1 MLILQ
6 KKTEEEISKEEST
19 GQMADYNIYMAIVDK
34 IGHDKRGNTLF
45 KRDNDGNEI
54 MVPEKQNIYKLD
66 ETSSGDKTAQ
76 MESRE
81 KVVDDQTILV
91 PNIFKEWKI
100 NEGISW

>member
-1 MLILQ
+1 
-6 KKTEEEISKEEST
+6 
-19 GQMADYNIYMAIVDK
+19 
-34 IGHDKRGNTLF
+34 
-45 KRDNDGNEI
+45 

-91 PNIFKEWKI
+91 SNIFKEWKI